1 MGHNAVAVL
10 LTAGE
15 LAGIGLVISP
25 AIGAVLFKEYLPLQ
39 LPPEEVRNGRKMTI
53 IAEPGA
59 DEAKGSLFGE

>member
-25 AIGAVLFKEYLPLQ
+25 AI
-39 LPPEEVRNGRKMTI
+39 

-59 DEAKGSLFGE
+59 DEAKGGLFGE